1 MKKWYLLALAL
12 VLLVSSLT
20 GCSEKSLLSPD
31 DPVILSMWHVYGE
44 NADAPM
50 NRLVEEF
57 NATVGLEKGVVI
69 TVTNV
74 TSSSKINAQLKTA
87 LAGEPGA
94 PEVPDLFSAHTN
106 TASSKEEGSL
116 VNWNEYFTEEELA
129 KYVPGFIADGTI
141 NGQLLVFPVSK
152 SSYALFINGAQFER
166 FSADTGVTYESLST
180 WEGFFDAAAK
190 YHEWSGG
197 KCFCAFDYLIRHME
211 FDIMAETG
219 GIEYTEDGWYH
230 LEDAAVKAS
239 WMKFAVPF
247 AQGHIC
253 VSDTYS
259 NTQVMTGET
268 LAGIGS
274 TASIT
279 YYNDTVTY
287 PDNTSEPMDLV
298 VLPLPKTGDG
308 TQYMPITG
316 VGMSAFRT
324 DDRKAEAAAVFLRW
338 FTESQRNLDFVV
350 ETGYMP
356 VRTDAF
362 ASIDSYAFPTEG
374 YASLYDTINIML
386 EGYEPV
392 VRPDFD
398 GFYKRV
404 TALYDGLRQIQP
416 GLIERADSGEDVS
429 VLAEEVW
436 DFLCSVE

>member
-166 FSADTGVTYESLST
+166 FSADTGVTYESLSS

-316 VGMSAFRT
+316 VGMSAFKT

-404 TALYDGLRQIQP
+404 TSLYDGLRQIQP